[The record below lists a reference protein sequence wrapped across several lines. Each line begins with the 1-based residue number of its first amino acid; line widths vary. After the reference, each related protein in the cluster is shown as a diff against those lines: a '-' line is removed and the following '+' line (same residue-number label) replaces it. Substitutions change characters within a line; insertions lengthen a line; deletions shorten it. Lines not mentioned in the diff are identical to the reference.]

1 MKQALLN
8 VIRRGLQAT
17 GLPKF
22 LGAAHAGAS
31 LDDKAMLSWNPVKG
45 SPDADLL
52 PDLDTLVARSRDLA
66 RNNGVAQGAVQTH
79 LDNIVG
85 TGLRLSCLPDYRA
98 LGKDKDW
105 AEEWSTRIESLW
117 QAWANS
123 TNIDAGNSLNFWM
136 MTRLVLRSVLLNGEA
151 LGLALWLPSLGRTAT
166 RMQLIEP
173 DRLSNPTG
181 RLDNERLRSGIEIDE
196 RGGATAYWI
205 RKTHPGD
212 WYGTMMRFGGD
223 EWERVPAF
231 TPWGRRRVFHIF
243 DRERVGQSRGKPI
256 LSAVLPQFRM
266 LDRYQ
271 SAELQ
276 AAIVNAMIA
285 AFIETPMEQTA
296 VAELFGAD
304 PNSEQFKSWLQQ
316 RREYVAP
323 LRGGAIIPIYPG
335 DKLQPFTPGRPA
347 NAFDSFVT
355 GIFRHIAVGLNLPYE
370 LLLKDFSK
378 TNYSSAR
385 AALLEA
391 WRFFNSSRQWLSSLW
406 ATPVYELWLEESINA
421 GLIDAP
427 GFYENREFYMR
438 CKWIGPGR
446 GWIDPVKEAQAAEI
460 RMDGGISTLEDECA
474 DQGRDWVEVL
484 EQRAREREVMR
495 SLGLL
500 DAAVRS
506 SQRPVAVDQAGNQQE
521 ERVPA

>member
-1 MKQALLN
+1 MKQGLLN
-8 VIRRGLQAT
+8 VIRRGLEAT
-17 GLPKF
+17 GLPRF
-22 LGAAHAGAS
+22 LGAAHGGAS
-31 LDDKAMLSWNPVKG
+31 TDDKALLSWNPIKG
-45 SPDADLL
+45 SADSDLL

-66 RNNGVAQGAVQTH
+66 RNHGVAQGAVQTH

-85 TGLRLSCLPDYRA
+85 TGLRLSSLPDYWM
-98 LGKDKDW
+98 LGRDKAW
-105 AEEWSTRIESLW
+105 AEEWSTRVESLW
-117 QAWANS
+117 LAWASSNG
-123 TNIDAGNSLNFWM
+123 IDAASSLNFWT
-136 MTRLVLRSVLLNGEA
+136 MTRLVLRSMLLNGEA
-151 LGLALWLPSLGRTAT
+151 LGLALWLPGLGRYAT
-166 RMQLIEP
+166 RIQLIEP
-173 DRLSNPTG
+173 DRLSSPNG
-181 RLDNERLRSGIEIDE
+181 RLDYERLRGGIEIDE
-196 RGGATAYWI
+196 RGAPIAYWI

-212 WYGTMMRFGGD
+212 WYGTMMRFSGN

-231 TPWGRRRVFHIF
+231 TPWGRRRIIHVF

-256 LSAVLPQFRM
+256 LSAVLAQFRM

-296 VAELFGAD
+296 IAELFGAD
-304 PNSEQFKSWLQQ
+304 PNSKQFKAWLQQ

-355 GIFRHIAVGLNLPYE
+355 GVFRHIAVGLNLPYE

-391 WRFFNSSRQWLSSLW
+391 WRFFNSTRQLLGTLW
-406 ATPVYELWLEESINA
+406 ATPVYELWLEEVVQS
-421 GLIDAP
+421 GLVEAP
-427 GFYENREFYMR
+427 DFYENREFYQR

-446 GWIDPVKEAQAAEI
+446 GWIDPVKEAQAAQI
-460 RMDGGISTLEDECA
+460 RMDAGISTLEDECA
-474 DQGRDWVEVL
+474 EQGKDWEETL
-484 EQRAREREVMR
+484 EQRASERQRMRE
-495 SLGLL
+495 LDLL
-500 DAAVRS
+500 QAAELS
-506 SQRPVAVDQAGNQQE
+506 SQRPVQASKDQE
-521 ERVPA
+521 EVAPA

>member
-1 MKQALLN
+1 
-8 VIRRGLQAT
+8 
-17 GLPKF
+17 
-22 LGAAHAGAS
+22 
-31 LDDKAMLSWNPVKG
+31 
-45 SPDADLL
+45 
-52 PDLDTLVARSRDLA
+52 
-66 RNNGVAQGAVQTH
+66 
-79 LDNIVG
+79 
-85 TGLRLSCLPDYRA
+85 
-98 LGKDKDW
+98 
-105 AEEWSTRIESLW
+105 
-117 QAWANS
+117 
-123 TNIDAGNSLNFWM
+123 
-136 MTRLVLRSVLLNGEA
+136 
-151 LGLALWLPSLGRTAT
+151 
-166 RMQLIEP
+166 
-173 DRLSNPTG
+173 
-181 RLDNERLRSGIEIDE
+181 
-196 RGGATAYWI
+196 
-205 RKTHPGD
+205 
-212 WYGTMMRFGGD
+212 
-223 EWERVPAF
+223 
-231 TPWGRRRVFHIF
+231 
-243 DRERVGQSRGKPI
+243 
-256 LSAVLPQFRM
+256 
-266 LDRYQ
+266 
-271 SAELQ
+271 
-276 AAIVNAMIA
+276 
-285 AFIETPMEQTA
+285 
-296 VAELFGAD
+296 
-304 PNSEQFKSWLQQ
+304 
-316 RREYVAP
+316 

-347 NAFDSFVT
+347 NAFYSFVT

-427 GFYENREFYMR
+427 GFFENREFYMR

-460 RMDGGISTLEDECA
+460 RMDSGLSTLEDECA

-506 SQRPVAVDQAGNQQE
+506 SQRPLAVDQAGNQQE

>member
-1 MKQALLN
+1 M
-8 VIRRGLQAT
+8 
-17 GLPKF
+17 GLPK
-22 LGAAHAGAS
+22 LLSAAHAGAAV
-31 LDDKAMLSWNPVKG
+31 DDKALLSWNPVKG
-45 SPDADLL
+45 SADSDLL
-52 PDLDTLVARSRDLA
+52 PDLDTLVARSRDLV
-66 RNNGVAQGAVQTH
+66 RNHGVAQGSIQTH

-98 LGKDKDW
+98 LGKDKEW
-105 AEEWSTRIESLW
+105 AEEWSTRVESLW

-123 TNIDAGNSLNFWM
+123 SKIDAAGSLNFWM

-151 LGLALWLPSLGRTAT
+151 LGLALWLPGQGRTAT
-166 RMQLIEP
+166 RIQLIEP

-181 RLDNERLRSGIEIDE
+181 RLDNERLRSGVEIDE
-196 RGGATAYWI
+196 RGTVLAYWI

-212 WYGTMMRFGGD
+212 WYGTFARMAGD

-231 TPWGRRRVFHIF
+231 TPWGRRRVIHVF

-256 LSAVLPQFRM
+256 LSAVLAQFRM

-296 VAELFGAD
+296 IAELFGAD
-304 PNSEQFKSWLQQ
+304 PSSEQFKGWQQQ

-323 LRGGAIIPIYPG
+323 LRGGAIIPVYPG
-335 DKLQPFTPGRPA
+335 DKVQSFTPGRPA

-355 GIFRHIAVGLNLPYE
+355 GVFRHIAVGLNLPYE

-391 WRFFNSSRQWLSSLW
+391 WRYFRSSRQWLSALW
-406 ATPVYELWLEESINA
+406 ATPVYELWMEESVNA

-427 GFYENREFYMR
+427 GFYENREFYLR
-438 CKWIGPGR
+438 SKWIGPGR
-446 GWIDPVKEAQAAEI
+446 GWIDPVKEAQAAQI
-460 RMDGGISTLEDECA
+460 RMDAGISTLEEECA
-474 DQGRDWVEVL
+474 EQGFDWEEVL
-484 EQRAREREVMR
+484 DQRARERERMEK
-495 SLGLL
+495 LGLL
-500 DAAVRS
+500 QAAEMASR
-506 SQRPVAVDQAGNQQE
+506 RPVILSAQE
-521 ERVPA
+521 NTA